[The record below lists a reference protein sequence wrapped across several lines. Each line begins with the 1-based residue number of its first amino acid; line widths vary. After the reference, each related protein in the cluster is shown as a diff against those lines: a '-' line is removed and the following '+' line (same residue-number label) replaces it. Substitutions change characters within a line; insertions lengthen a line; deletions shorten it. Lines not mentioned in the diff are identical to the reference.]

1 MPMTLPSP
9 SLSVV
14 IPVFNEEDNL
24 PALLGELTA
33 VLRSLQC
40 PFEILC
46 VDDASTDGSWAV
58 LRQLRARHPELRI
71 LRHRVNSGESAAQ
84 ASGFARARGEILIT
98 MDADLQNDPHDI
110 PAMLAALQPGVA
122 AVAGVRRQR
131 LDDATRRISSR
142 IANGFRNWVTG
153 DRIADA
159 GCTFRALRRAAV
171 RELPV
176 FNGLHRFIPTLLR
189 RQGYQVEE
197 ILVNHRPRTR
207 GQSKYGVGNRVWRGL
222 RDCFGIRWYG
232 ARAVRGD
239 RLLPE
244 EEAPPA
250 G

>member
-1 MPMTLPSP
+1 MADQLP

-24 PALLGELTA
+24 HSLLDELTS
-33 VLRSLQC
+33 VMRPLGR

-46 VDDASTDGSWAV
+46 VDDASTDRSLQV
-58 LRQLRARHPELRI
+58 LNELRARHPELRV

-84 ASGFARARGEILIT
+84 ASGFACARGEIIVT

-110 PAMLAALQPGVA
+110 PALLEALRPEVA

-131 LDDATRRISSR
+131 LDDTTRRLSSR

-159 GCTFRALRRAAV
+159 GCTFRALRRSAV

-189 RQGYQVEE
+189 RQGYPVVEM
-197 ILVNHRPRTR
+197 LVNHRPRTR
-207 GQSKYGVGNRVWRGL
+207 GQSKYGVGNRLWRGL
-222 RDCFGIRWYG
+222 RDCFGIRWFS

-239 RLLPE
+239 RLLQE
-244 EEAPPA
+244 NA
-250 G
+250 GPHGS

>member
-1 MPMTLPSP
+1 MASPLP

-24 PALLGELTA
+24 RPLLEELA
-33 VLRSLQC
+33 SVLRPLGR
-40 PFEILC
+40 PFEVLC
-46 VDDASTDGSWAV
+46 VDDASTDRSFQV
-58 LRQLRARHPELRI
+58 LSGLRASCPELRI

-84 ASGFARARGEILIT
+84 ASGFACARGEIIVT

-110 PAMLAALQPGVA
+110 PAMLEALRPDVA

-131 LDDATRRISSR
+131 LDDTTRRLSSR
-142 IANGFRNWVTG
+142 IANGFRNRVTG

-159 GCTFRALRRAAV
+159 GCTFRVLRRSAV
-171 RELPV
+171 AELPV

-189 RQGYQVEE
+189 RQGYQVVEL
-197 ILVNHRPRTR
+197 LVNHRPRTR
-207 GQSKYGVGNRVWRGL
+207 GQSKYGVGNRLWRGL
-222 RDCFGIRWYG
+222 RDCFGIRWFS

-244 EEAPPA
+244 NADSRK